1 MEWRDRLERTGQ
13 CGEGGEEKGV
23 EGKFKTDCCPG
34 KNPGY
39 ATDEIDLTSFG
50 SALIAFPH

>member
-23 EGKFKTDCCPG
+23 EGKLKTDCCPG